1 MDITTQG
8 LGRICFWG
16 GGWGGYR
23 PRGVL
28 SGSRITGTDGRGI
41 VIDVGG
47 HE

>member
-8 LGRICFWG
+8 RRRQCVRG
-16 GGWGGYR
+16 GGTGGYR